1 MERFIYLDHAA
12 TTYVKAEV
20 MEKMNNYFTKN
31 FGNPS
36 SQHLLGRV
44 NRYAIEEARE
54 IVARA
59 LQCPAREIFFTSS
72 GSESNNWVL
81 KGIAQANRNR
91 GRHIITT
98 SIEHHSILHTCAYLE
113 AEGFNITYLPV
124 DRQGLVKLDNLR
136 ESITDQ
142 TILISIM
149 YANNEIGTIQ
159 PIEEIKKIAQQAN
172 IYFHTD
178 AVQAAGSIPINLKK
192 DGFDLLTLSAHKF
205 YGPKGS
211 AALYIKEGVEI
222 SPLIHGGS
230 QENNQRAGTENVAG
244 MIGLASAL
252 DLSLMHIDERNT
264 RIQSLRDRLV
274 EGILNNIPGS
284 HLNGEL
290 SMRLPGNA
298 NISFEG
304 VHSQALVGMLDRKGI
319 AVSNGS
325 ACSCSSDA
333 VSHVLQAIGLPDEMA
348 KGTIRF
354 SFGDENTLAD
364 VDYVL
369 EALPGI
375 VEQLRQLE

>member
-54 IVARA
+54 MVARA

-290 SMRLPGNA
+290 SVRLPSNA